1 MNDKLKKHVD
11 ILFAAAPK
19 NQKTAEIKE
28 ELLTNL
34 NDKYNDLL
42 SNGYD
47 TTAAFHI
54 ALSGIGDIDELL
66 RECGE
71 PMRTSTTVIPAQAGI
86 QTEDVNINSLDPRLR
101 GMTVFRGL
109 GSFTGF
115 FPDYLAFSQLCCIM
129 GGDFVATFL
138 SRFPSFCKRKENHVR

>member
-47 TTAAFHI
+47 STAAFHI
-54 ALSGIGDIDELL
+54 ALSGNPSSNLWISQ
-66 RECGE
+66 
-71 PMRTSTTVIPAQAGI
+71 ST
-86 QTEDVNINSLDPRLR
+86 
-101 GMTVFRGL
+101 
-109 GSFTGF
+109 
-115 FPDYLAFSQLCCIM
+115 FP
-129 GGDFVATFL
+129 
-138 SRFPSFCKRKENHVR
+138 PSFRK

>member
-1 MNDKLKKHVD
+1 MNDKLRKHVD

-19 NQKTAEIKE
+19 SQKTAEIKE

-47 TTAAFHI
+47 STAAFHI

-66 RECGE
+66 KECGGT
-71 PMRTSTTVIPAQAGI
+71 TSPLPAGEGQHWDCSHKSDNE
-86 QTEDVNINSLDPRLR
+86 TKTNSLWRD
-101 GMTVFRGL
+101 TV
-109 GSFTGF
+109 
-115 FPDYLAFSQLCCIM
+115 
-129 GGDFVATFL
+129 
-138 SRFPSFCKRKENHVR
+138 